1 MSTSYLFMF
10 LGASIAFI
18 ASAVASVKKHQTKCR
33 DWGEPV
39 VTICETI
46 GAILLVIGLFI

>member
-18 ASAVASVKKHQTKCR
+18 ASAVASVKNIKLN
-33 DWGEPV
+33 V
-39 VTICETI
+39 VI
-46 GAILLVIGLFI
+46 GANQLSRFVRQ